1 MLGRD
6 SQARPT
12 SATSAAQGPGGPRT
26 ARPAWRCPGYRF
38 GPCCADQTAAPEWIA
53 KYREGGLAAISA
65 KIASGRPTAL
75 DDSEMIRLHAMIS
88 GADPG
93 VRNGIVVPGADPGHD
108 KAGLLRRCPEIVRG
122 FFGDPKLNYIHA

>member
-88 GADPG
+88 GKDPRTQG
-93 VRNGIVVPGADPGHD
+93 FGMALWSRALIRDMIKRACSAGA
-108 KAGLLRRCPEIVRG
+108 RRSC
-122 FFGDPKLNYIHA
+122 GDSSGTRS